1 MEQHDS
7 PQFQYIARML
17 LSWKDEHNL
26 GLPNHPRT
34 RFREAPALCKWNDA
48 RAVIE
53 MGMGLHPFC
62 KFTKRRGFEITGK
75 DKFMSSYIE
84 GYFWDDMV
92 RVRGDTSQLDP
103 IPSET
108 FIKEGMRVVIT
119 IHPLPRVGERRDKYS
134 PYLPKRYRDSVLQA
148 INKSK
153 KRIRISPVHYSDSP
167 FSAFKR
173 SKKF

>member
-1 MEQHDS
+1 MELEQ
-7 PQFQYIARML
+7 PKFQYIARML
-17 LSWKDEHNL
+17 LSWKNEHRL
-26 GLPNHPRT
+26 GLPNRAKT
-34 RFREAPALCKWNDA
+34 RFSEAPALCKWNDA

-53 MGMGLHPFC
+53 MSLGFHPFC
-62 KFTKRRGFEITGK
+62 KFTKRKGFEVTNR
-75 DKFMSSYIE
+75 DKFMWSYIE

-103 IPSET
+103 IDSDT
-108 FIKEGMRVVIT
+108 FIKEGMRVVFI
-119 IHPLPRVGERRDKYS
+119 ILPLPRVGKQREKYS

-167 FSAFKR
+167 FSAFIR